1 MFSVSNDQPTNS
13 GVSEEAS
20 QTDLQPA
27 PKTDRSLVAEASE
40 HTSAAPPT
48 PDEIHNLSAMYEQ
61 PAVSSDRA
69 PAASSSQAPADVPGR
84 TPGFR
89 RTETQALDQF
99 DAKGE
104 LDEKMQAKLLNKV
117 SKPQSN
123 DRGRKIAELTE
134 QEHSRL
140 TGGMSEKDKKSVAQ
154 ALKDYTSDSTS
165 INNVLRGND
174 EGSAAGTKGRKT
186 AADNAV
192 AAVNK
197 LQETQGDVSR
207 VTYRL
212 QSYKGDDKARMPFGS
227 NIIEGDTVQSQGLW
241 SASQNR
247 SFVQPGSPDA
257 DSNNHNVK
265 FVIAGK
271 GGANVAD
278 PNGTYSNKRKQQLF
292 NHENKTAMSRLFK
305 KPEPGQAEIL
315 YGPNTNFKVSKIQN
329 VSPNETHVLLT
340 VDDKNEPG
348 KQVKDAYSG
357 AVISG
362 TSRAEDE
369 PGPSVNKPSAT

>member
-1 MFSVSNDQPTNS
+1 
-13 GVSEEAS
+13 
-20 QTDLQPA
+20 
-27 PKTDRSLVAEASE
+27 
-40 HTSAAPPT
+40 
-48 PDEIHNLSAMYEQ
+48 MYEQ
-61 PAVSSDRA
+61 AAVSGDRA

-89 RTETQALDQF
+89 RTETEALDQL

-104 LDEKMQAKLLNKV
+104 LDEKTQTKLLNKL
-117 SKPQSN
+117 SSPQSN
-123 DRGRKIAELTE
+123 DRGRKIAEQTE
-134 QEHSRL
+134 QEYTRL
-140 TGGMSEKDKKSVAQ
+140 TEGMSEDDKKSVKQ
-154 ALKDYTSDSTS
+154 ALKDYANDSTS

-174 EGSAAGTKGRKT
+174 EGSDAGTKGRK
-186 AADNAV
+186 AGADKAV

-197 LQETQGDVSR
+197 LQDAQGDVSR
-207 VTYRL
+207 VAYRL

-227 NIIEGDTVQSQGLW
+227 DIKEGDTIQNQGLW

-247 SFVQPGSPDA
+247 NFVKPGSSNA

-265 FVIAGK
+265 FVIAGR

-278 PNGTYSNKRKQQLF
+278 PNGPYSNQRTQDLF
-292 NHENKTAMSRLFK
+292 NLENKSAMSRVFK

-348 KQVKDAYSG
+348 KQAKDAYSG

-362 TSRAEDE
+362 TSRSEDE

>member
-1 MFSVSNDQPTNS
+1 
-13 GVSEEAS
+13 
-20 QTDLQPA
+20 
-27 PKTDRSLVAEASE
+27 
-40 HTSAAPPT
+40 
-48 PDEIHNLSAMYEQ
+48 
-61 PAVSSDRA
+61 
-69 PAASSSQAPADVPGR
+69 
-84 TPGFR
+84 
-89 RTETQALDQF
+89 
-99 DAKGE
+99 
-104 LDEKMQAKLLNKV
+104 
-117 SKPQSN
+117 
-123 DRGRKIAELTE
+123 
-134 QEHSRL
+134 
-140 TGGMSEKDKKSVAQ
+140 MSEKDKKFVKQ

-197 LQETQGDVSR
+197 LQEAQGDVSR

-227 NIIEGDTVQSQGLW
+227 AIKEGDTIQNQGLW

-247 SFVQPGSPDA
+247 SFVKPDSA
-257 DSNNHNVK
+257 NTKSENHNVK
-265 FVIAGK
+265 FVISGK
-271 GGANVAD
+271 GGVNVAD
-278 PNGTYSNKRKQQLF
+278 PAGTYSNKGEKDMSKQIQG
-292 NHENKTAMSRLFK
+292 K
-305 KPEPGQAEIL
+305 KNFLARHLSTETPRPGQAEIL

-348 KQVKDAYSG
+348 KQVKDAYNG
-357 AVISG
+357 EVISG
-362 TSRAEDE
+362 ASPAENE

>member
-1 MFSVSNDQPTNS
+1 
-13 GVSEEAS
+13 
-20 QTDLQPA
+20 
-27 PKTDRSLVAEASE
+27 
-40 HTSAAPPT
+40 
-48 PDEIHNLSAMYEQ
+48 MYEQ

-69 PAASSSQAPADVPGR
+69 PAASSSQAAADVPGR

-89 RTETQALDQF
+89 RTETEAMDQL

-104 LDEKMQAKLLNKV
+104 LDEKAQTKLLNKL
-117 SKPQSN
+117 SSPQSN
-123 DRGRKIAELTE
+123 ERGRKIAEQTE
-134 QEHSRL
+134 QEYTRL
-140 TGGMSEKDKKSVAQ
+140 TDGMSEDDKKSVKQ
-154 ALKDYTSDSTS
+154 ALKDYANDSTS

-174 EGSAAGTKGRKT
+174 EGSEAGKMGRKA
-186 AADNAV
+186 AADRAV

-197 LQETQGDVSR
+197 LQEAQGDVSR
-207 VTYRL
+207 ITYRL
-212 QSYKGDDKARMPFGS
+212 QSYKRDDKGRMPFGPD
-227 NIIEGDTVQSQGLW
+227 IKEGDTIQNQGLW

-247 SFVQPGSPDA
+247 SFVKPGSRDA
-257 DSNNHNVK
+257 DRNNHNVK

-278 PNGTYSNKRKQQLF
+278 PNGPYSNQRKQDLF
-292 NHENKTAMSRLFK
+292 NLENKGAMARVFK

-315 YGPNTNFKVSKIQN
+315 YGPNTSFKVSKIQN

-348 KQVKDAYSG
+348 KQVKDAYTG

-362 TSRAEDE
+362 TSRAENQ
-369 PGPSVNKPSAT
+369 PGSSVNKPSAA